1 VKGEGSDNTSEQS
14 ILNFEHLK
22 TVEITNRTPYYYERV
37 VYFDTRIDEVFK
49 LFSDLGI
56 PSSKISINY
65 KKPEGQP
72 STYTKFLSVVI
83 YVKIPYKNKD
93 IGQIGNNY

>member
-1 VKGEGSDNTSEQS
+1 VEGERSDNTSEQS

-72 STYTKFLSVVI
+72 STYTLFLSAVI
-83 YVKIPYKNKD
+83 YVN
-93 IGQIGNNY
+93 